1 MKIRSISGPQEWHG
15 RIEGGPG
22 GGVVPGR
29 RKHCSR
35 ARTHASASTGDI
47 VRQATVSV
55 VGSMCAAA
63 LQFGCGLPGDAH
75 AGLPPHDVTTMYQFD
90 QQVKS
95 AFDSLPS
102 LPESFEEIKT
112 PDVPK
117 YTRLR
122 LKNGVR
128 LILLEDHEV
137 PLVRGI
143 VSMKG
148 GDRLAPASNPALSN
162 LSASIQRAGGSVSHP
177 EEEFD
182 EMLELLSAQIEGGS
196 GSEAVTFGFSCLKGD
211 ENRVIGLV
219 SEIVRDPN
227 LSESKLRLN
236 KLQLINA
243 LAHKNDSPQS
253 VPLREIEKLIYG
265 KDSVYIVEPTEDQIV
280 QTTMDDMREWI
291 QNSENPNSTVIGVV
305 GDFDTKKMTR
315 TLQDYFQ
322 DWQSHATHTA
332 VVPNP
337 GIPDQTDVAGNVYVI
352 DSPGLRQSTV
362 AVAEPGIALEDP
374 DEIDLGVLSELLNSF
389 GGSLFDRIRSKEGLA
404 YSVSAGWA
412 TTPIDHPGLF
422 IATAQTERPAALLKS
437 LFTTL
442 DMTTTMVPSQD
453 EFNRAQEQSLNSFV
467 FSFASLQNQLRRA
480 VIFETF
486 GIDENYL
493 YKYMDKVKTATPQSV
508 QAAAAR
514 HLHPNKMTVVIIGDA
529 KSIVPDIKRQFPDR
543 HVINYPLE

>member
-1 MKIRSISGPQEWHG
+1 MKIRSVSGPREWHG
-15 RIEGGPG
+15 RQEGAMSGRV
-22 GGVVPGR
+22 VVPGR
-29 RKHCSR
+29 ALHCSR
-35 ARTHASASTGDI
+35 AQTPASASTGDI

-55 VGSMCAAA
+55 VGSMLA
-63 LQFGCGLPGDAH
+63 LQLGCGVSSDAH
-75 AGLPPHDVTTMYQFD
+75 AGPPPPEVTTMYQFD
-90 QQVKS
+90 QRVKS

-102 LPESFEEIKT
+102 LPESFAGIKT
-112 PDVPK
+112 PDAPT

-143 VSMKG
+143 VSIKG
-148 GDRLAPASNPALSN
+148 GDRLAPASNPALST
-162 LSASIQRAGGSVSHP
+162 LSASIQRSGGSVSHP

-182 EMLELLSAQIEGGS
+182 EILESMSAQIEGGS

-211 ENRVIGLV
+211 ASRVVGLV
-219 SEIVRDPN
+219 SEMDPH

-243 LAHKNDSPQS
+243 LAHKNDSPQN

-265 KDSVYIVEPTEDQIV
+265 KDSVYIAEPTEDQIV
-280 QTTMDDMREWI
+280 QTTMDDMRAWI
-291 QNSENPNSTVIGVV
+291 QKHENPKATVIGIV
-305 GDFDTKKMTR
+305 GDFNTKRMTR

-322 DWQSHATHTA
+322 DWKSDASNDTV

-362 AVAEPGIALEDP
+362 AVAEPGIALKDP
-374 DEIDLGVLSELLNSF
+374 DEIDLGILSELLNSF

-412 TTPIDHPGLF
+412 STPIDHPGLF
-422 IATAQTERPAALLKS
+422 LATAQTERPAPLLKS

-442 DMTTTMVPSQD
+442 DMATTMIPSEE
-453 EFNRAQEQSLNSFV
+453 EFSRAQEQTLNSFV

-486 GIDENYL
+486 GIDENYI
-493 YKYMDKVKTATPQSV
+493 YEYMDKVKTATPQSV

-514 HLHPNKMTVVIIGDA
+514 HLHPKQMTVMIIGDA

-543 HVINYPLE
+543 NVIMYPLE